1 VFCYFD
7 RMMISLRRAWVLPAL
22 LLVSAGT
29 VWAHPGHDDGH
40 ELTWELGHL
49 AAHPL
54 ATAACLVMVGAAGW
68 AGVQLFRRATAP
80 QPQSLRGSQVSR
92 GK

>member
-1 VFCYFD
+1 MNSPF
-7 RMMISLRRAWVLPAL
+7 RRAAVTSILILA
-22 LLVSAGT
+22 SAASLA
-29 VWAHPGHDDGH
+29 AHPGHDDGH

-54 ATAACLVMVGAAGW
+54 ATAACLLLIAAAGW
-68 AGVQLFRRATAP
+68 TTFVLVRRAPALRA
-80 QPQSLRGSQVSR
+80 QSLRGSQPSR

>member
-1 VFCYFD
+1 
-7 RMMISLRRAWVLPAL
+7 MKASISRVLVLPAL
-22 LLVSAGT
+22 FLVSMSPLL
-29 VWAHPGHDDGH
+29 AHPGHDDGH

-54 ATAACLVMVGAAGW
+54 ATAACLLLIAAAGW
-68 AGVQLFRRATAP
+68 ATFVLVRRAPALRA
-80 QPQSLRGSQVSR
+80 QSFRGSQPSR

>member
-1 VFCYFD
+1 MNSSF
-7 RMMISLRRAWVLPAL
+7 RRAATL
-22 LLVSAGT
+22 SAQILAST
-29 VWAHPGHDDGH
+29 ASLAAHPGHDDGH

-54 ATAACLVMVGAAGW
+54 ATAACLLLIAAAGW
-68 AGVQLFRRATAP
+68 ATFVLFRRAPALRA
-80 QPQSLRGSQVSR
+80 QSLRGSQSSR